1 MRCSVYLTSVFI
13 LLAGIFFVGCSDD
26 EDKNV
31 TGDNNVQTY
40 VDSVWVS
47 DATVSEG
54 EQTVITI
61 NFSNSQQLIRV
72 EVPLKVYGTGF
83 YIDSVSFIGSRCP
96 TDFLQLVTIDTA
108 DQWVRT
114 LWNGGPN
121 LGVGSGLW
129 ANMYI
134 TANPGSSGGSLTID
148 SATIG
153 TYPSSYFLY
162 FMKSSGGLIYPG
174 FSGGAVT
181 IN

>member
-83 YIDSVSFIGSRCP
+83 YIDSVSFIGSR
-96 TDFLQLVTIDTA
+96 
-108 DQWVRT
+108 
-114 LWNGGPN
+114 
-121 LGVGSGLW
+121 
-129 ANMYI
+129 
-134 TANPGSSGGSLTID
+134 
-148 SATIG
+148 
-153 TYPSSYFLY
+153 
-162 FMKSSGGLIYPG
+162 
-174 FSGGAVT
+174 
-181 IN
+181 